1 MANWPEKTDTDPGTC
16 VKYGA
21 PDVRRFARLYNDQ
34 NVNIACYCTS
44 TVEIQECNVFEFQS
58 DACGNTALYLQE
70 PNAGCQSIRIQTTAL
85 AACAVATIP
94 AIGATDTFVF
104 NCATATLTAKTIDL
118 NSCNILKDG
127 GGCVA
132 AGDQLVYNLTCT
144 KYESKPVRQF
154 IKIDFGNETTCLVGG
169 NGQKEFQM
177 PYCFTLTEVY
187 ATVATAS
194 SCGLP
199 SIQIQQNALDILSTA
214 ITLDVG
220 EKTSRTAAAP
230 PVIADNTLDTN
241 GVITFDVDQ
250 VGTGVTGL
258 VIYLVGYQRF

>member
-1 MANWPEKTDTDPGTC
+1 MAN
-16 VKYGA
+16 
-21 PDVRRFARLYNDQ
+21 VRRFARLYNDQ

-70 PNAGCQSIRIQTTAL
+70 PNAG
-85 AACAVATIP
+85 
-94 AIGATDTFVF
+94 ATDTFVF

-118 NSCNILKDG
+118 NSCNILKDS

-132 AGDQLVYNLTCT
+132 KGDQLVYNLTCT
-144 KYESKPVRQF
+144 KYESQPVRQF

-177 PYCFTLTEVY
+177 PYCFTLTEAY

-199 SIQIQQNALDILSTA
+199 SIQIQQNALDLLSTA

-230 PVIADNTLDTN
+230 PVIADNTLDIN

-250 VGTGVTGL
+250 VGTGTTGL